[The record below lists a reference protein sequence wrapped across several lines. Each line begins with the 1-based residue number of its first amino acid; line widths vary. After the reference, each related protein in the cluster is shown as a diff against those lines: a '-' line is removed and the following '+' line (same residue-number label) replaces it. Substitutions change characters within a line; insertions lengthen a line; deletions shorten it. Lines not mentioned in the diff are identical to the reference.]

1 MKKDRQ
7 KSIAITDENWKLAK
21 RAADRSVPQTTRPK
35 WINAAIQKQAREQ
48 GL

>member
-1 MKKDRQ
+1 MKKDKQ

-21 RAADRSVPQTTRPK
+21 KAAEKSVPQTTRPK
-35 WINAAIQKQAREQ
+35 WINAAIQKQALEQ